1 MTNRQELRPE
11 FFYGRVST
19 DGQDRELTIGEQKQ
33 HANEQAPREGYR
45 FIQEFEE
52 VKSAATDKRPAFLEM
67 VSLAISPRH
76 PEEAIFFH
84 DLSRAF
90 RNDEDFY
97 NYRRMLREANVK
109 IFTYEDGEL
118 K

>member
-1 MTNRQELRPE
+1 MTSRQELRPA

-19 DGQDRELTIGEQKQ
+19 DGQDRELSIGEQKQ
-33 HANEQAPREGYR
+33 RANEQAPREGYR

-67 VSLAISPRH
+67 VSLAISPKH
-76 PEEAIFFH
+76 PAEAIFFH

-97 NYRRMLREANVK
+97 NYRRMLILQRRFARK
-109 IFTYEDGEL
+109 GP
-118 K
+118 